1 MDTTG
6 QSPPSEVPSERTSS
20 LTSCARSDTSTSTPS
35 DAARRFPLDLVE
47 SLRAS
52 RDRAHAGLSF
62 DSWEQVAPTVFD
74 FDAEYVEGNGWEFE
88 ESWEPDVGEGM
99 LIEELLDESTL
110 QWLERVKKR
119 KAGNV
124 KADQISGSQEES
136 YTQT

>member
-52 RDRAHAGLSF
+52 RDRA
-62 DSWEQVAPTVFD
+62 APTVFD